1 LGADGRFGTPREV
14 PSLTEA
20 LCLEG
25 DDSTDGSA
33 TALDDDGKEDT
44 KGEDLGE
51 PWDPNPPLH
60 PPQVYVRGQLGADQT
75 QG

>member
-1 LGADGRFGTPREV
+1 METHRVCGADHHY
-14 PSLTEA
+14 
-20 LCLEG
+20 
-25 DDSTDGSA
+25 STDGSA

>member
-1 LGADGRFGTPREV
+1 M

-33 TALDDDGKEDT
+33 TALDDDGKEDA

-60 PPQVYVRGQLGADQT
+60 PPQAPRFT
-75 QG
+75 